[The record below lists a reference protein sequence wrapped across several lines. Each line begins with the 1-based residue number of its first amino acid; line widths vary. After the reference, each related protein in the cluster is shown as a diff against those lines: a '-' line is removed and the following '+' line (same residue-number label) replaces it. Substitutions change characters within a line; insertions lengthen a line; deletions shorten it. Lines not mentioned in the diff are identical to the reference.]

1 MLDYK
6 PSIILSNKEY
16 NIVGKRAE
24 RQDAYDKVTGK
35 ARYGADVNLP
45 GLLHGKI
52 LRSPHSHARIIS
64 IDASK
69 AMAIPGVHAVI
80 TGYDLPILPGKVSEM
95 PEGAMVNM
103 GFWGQNVMAR
113 EKALY
118 KGHAIAAIAADSA
131 HLAEEA
137 SKLID
142 VEYEVLPHVS
152 TSEEAMKDG
161 APILHESLGT
171 ISKPALRPAAP
182 AAA

>member
-1 MLDYK
+1 MLEYK

-16 NIVGKRAE
+16 KTVGKRAE

-52 LRSPHSHARIIS
+52 VRSPHSHARILS
-64 IDASK
+64 IDSKK
-69 AMAIPGVHAVI
+69 AMDIPGVHAVI
-80 TGYDLPILPGKVSEM
+80 TGYDLPVLPGKVSEM

-103 GFWGQNVMAR
+103 GFWGQNVLAR

-137 SKLID
+137 AKLID
-142 VEYEVLPHVS
+142 VQYEVLPHVS
-152 TSEEAMKDG
+152 TAEDAMKAN
-161 APILHESLGT
+161 APLLHERLGT
-171 ISKPALRPAAP
+171 ISNPALRPGG
-182 AAA
+182 